1 MVIDPNVQQKD
12 IEYLSKGMDSMV
24 LALARLEG
32 KIDGMTQSYARKDEV
47 DKEHIRLDDKINLLK
62 EAVEHKVDKD
72 EFKPYKDNFT
82 WAMRIIIGAILMGML
97 ALVGINQF

>member
-1 MVIDPNVQQKD
+1 MAIDPNVQQKD
-12 IEYLSKGMDSMV
+12 IEYLSKAMDGMIR
-24 LALARLEG
+24 ALARLEG

-47 DKEHIRLDDKINLLK
+47 YKEHERLDDKINLLK

>member
-32 KIDGMTQSYARKDEV
+32 KIDGMTRSYARKEEME
-47 DKEHIRLDDKINLLK
+47 KEHTRIEKRFIEIEKRL
-62 EAVEHKVDKD
+62 EHKVDHLD
-72 EFKPYKDNFT
+72 FKPYKDNFT
-82 WAMRIIIGAILMGML
+82 WAMRIIIGAIIVAIL
-97 ALVGINQF
+97 ALLGLNSF